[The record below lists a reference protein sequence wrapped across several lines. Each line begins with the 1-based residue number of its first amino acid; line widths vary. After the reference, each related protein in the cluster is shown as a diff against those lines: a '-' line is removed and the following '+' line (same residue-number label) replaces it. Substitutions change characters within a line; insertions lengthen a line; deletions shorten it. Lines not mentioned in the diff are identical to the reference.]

1 MAISTAKHAELEL
14 HRLRD
19 ENTRLRKALRIN
31 GRHGRRIQRAYDAA
45 MVLAVWHVAYAG
57 VSRLDCTARGMSQRQ
72 WENATALLR
81 LARVLDGSRWRV
93 HDLAAIE
100 ERLRAAQDRACEAPE
115 AFFARLPRH

>member
-14 HRLRD
+14 RRLRD

-57 VSRLDCTARGMSQRQ
+57 TSRLDCTSRGMSQRQ

-81 LARVLDGSRWRV
+81 LARVIERGRWRV
-93 HDLAAIE
+93 HDLATIE